1 MKLNREQCGK
11 ERTIIRKRRR
21 DVVGVGVLAECPY
34 VAGRCF
40 GEVVPRPKILVLDDL
55 IGIVKYKF
63 AAKRIGVSDQ
73 SKQSDQQDSP
83 RAATAIKRSG
93 CWVIK
98 GQLLAATLSLR

>member
-21 DVVGVGVLAECPY
+21 DVVPAECPY